1 MNLPPELEE
10 IRQSVYEDARSY
22 GLDFYDTIFELV
34 DYDQLNE
41 VASYLGFPT
50 RYPHW
55 RFGMEYEKLA
65 KGYSYGLQKIYELVI
80 NNDPCYAYLMSSNS
94 LTDQKLVTA
103 HVYGHCD
110 FFKNNLWFSHTNRKM
125 IDQMANHS
133 TRVRRYI
140 DRFGFEVVE
149 EFMDS
154 VLSLESL
161 IDHHSPYIKRR
172 EKVQPGD
179 AAATAERTAVPKLRS
194 KDYMDQ
200 YINPAEFLE
209 QQKKQIEEERQ
220 RKRRVPESPEKDV
233 LQFLIEYA
241 PLDDW
246 QQDILT
252 IVRKESY
259 YFAPQGMTKIMN
271 EGWASY
277 WHSKIMTERQLSD
290 EEVVDYAD
298 HHSGTLG
305 TRPGV
310 INPYK
315 LGLELFRDIEDRWN
329 KGKFGKDYEECTDDE
344 TKRKWDKSLGQGRE
358 KIFEVRK
365 IYNDVSFIDTFM
377 TPEFCDEH
385 RLFNYGFD
393 PSTGHYVILDRDHQK
408 VKDKLLFQLTNQG
421 DPFMYVVESNYE
433 NRGELYL
440 FHRHEGIDL
449 RMDYAKD
456 VLVNL
461 HKIWSRPVHVE
472 TMVEG
477 KPKLLSFDGSEQQEK
492 ELEEPTQVRF

>member
-1 MNLPPELEE
+1 MNLPPNLEA
-10 IRQSVYEDARSY
+10 IRQSVYEDAKSY

-41 VASYLGFPT
+41 VAAYLGFPT

-65 KGYSYGLQKIYELVI
+65 KGYTYGLSKIYELVI
-80 NNDPCYAYLMSSNS
+80 NNDPCYAYLMKSNS
-94 LTDQKLVTA
+94 ETDQKLVTA

-125 IDQMANHS
+125 IDQMANHA

-140 DRFGFEVVE
+140 DRFGYEVVE
-149 EFMDS
+149 EFLDS
-154 VLSLESL
+154 VLSLENL
-161 IDHHSPYIKRR
+161 IDQHSPYIRRR
-172 EKVQPGD
+172 EKEMQEDVVPGD
-179 AAATAERTAVPKLRS
+179 RVAVPKLRS
-194 KDYMDQ
+194 KEYMDQ

-209 QQKKQIEEERQ
+209 QQKKQIETERM
-220 RKRRVPESPEKDV
+220 RKRRVPESPEKDI
-233 LQFLIEYA
+233 LLFLIENA
-241 PLDDW
+241 PLEDW
-246 QQDILT
+246 QQDLLA

-290 EEVVDYAD
+290 SELIDYAD

-329 KGKFGKDYEECTDDE
+329 KGKFGKEYGECTNVE
-344 TKRKWDKSLGQGRE
+344 ERRKWDTSLGKGRD

-365 IYNDVSFIDTFM
+365 IYNDISFIDTFL
-377 TPEFCDEH
+377 TTEFCEEH
-385 RLFNYGFD
+385 RLFNYGYD
-393 PSTGHYVILDRDHQK
+393 SSTGRYVIVDRDYQK
-408 VKDKLLFQLTNQG
+408 VKEKLLFQLTNMG
-421 DPFMYVVESNYE
+421 DPFIYVADSNYE
-433 NRGELYL
+433 NRGELFLY
-440 FHRHEGIDL
+440 HRHEGIDL
-449 RMDYAKD
+449 RLDYAQD
-456 VLVNL
+456 VLSNI
-461 HKIWSRPVHVE
+461 HKVWTRPVHLE
-472 TMVEG
+472 TVVDG
-477 KPKLLSFDGSEQQEK
+477 TRRLLGFDGQDHKEH
-492 ELEEPTQVRF
+492 ELEESLQLQF